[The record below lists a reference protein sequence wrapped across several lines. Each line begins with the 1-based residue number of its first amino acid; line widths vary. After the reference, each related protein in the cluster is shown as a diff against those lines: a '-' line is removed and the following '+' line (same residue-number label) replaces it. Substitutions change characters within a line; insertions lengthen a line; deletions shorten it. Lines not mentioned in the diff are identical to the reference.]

1 MATASK
7 AKTSA
12 AFTQLSKTLGSAPP
26 KALDKL
32 PARDLQRLNAQIGT
46 ALEIHQDTMAQA
58 EETIIN
64 QAPRPLRGTIRKILG
79 A

>member
-1 MATASK
+1 MATNTK

-12 AFTQLSKTLGSAPP
+12 EFQKLSATLGTKPP
-26 KALDKL
+26 KGLSALPASDLEHLDEQIGRALDL
-32 PARDLQRLNAQIGT
+32 
-46 ALEIHQDTMAQA
+46 HQETMAQA
-58 EETIIN
+58 EESIIN